1 MKIIRAQIG
10 AQFSSSQSE
19 FFKNS
24 YRIPDRMTTLGEFIC
39 FYKDNSCHK
48 NVLTMPQKVHTSK
61 SMHLRHMPSTV
72 EEEEF

>member
-1 MKIIRAQIG
+1 MNWRPQL
-10 AQFSSSQSE
+10 FSIQSSE

-24 YRIPDRMTTLGEFIC
+24 KRIPDRMTALGEFIYL
-39 FYKDNSCHK
+39 YKDNSCHK